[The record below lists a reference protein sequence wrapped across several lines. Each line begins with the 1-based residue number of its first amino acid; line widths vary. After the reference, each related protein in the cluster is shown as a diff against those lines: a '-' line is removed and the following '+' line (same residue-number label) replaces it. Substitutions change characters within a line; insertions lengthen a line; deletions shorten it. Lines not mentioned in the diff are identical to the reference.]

1 MQDRGFGERHRG
13 QEKDNRGRPDRRGD
27 ILIGLHTDGIS
38 SVSYPFIKVILDRRP
53 DAAYAK
59 IDEQNLF
66 GDELMKPNAC
76 YVNVVSALQEQ
87 DLVHGIFVISNS
99 LFNRK
104 CYSVIPKGLGAG
116 ICISQVPVPSL
127 LQYIYDL
134 DLMDRECFLKDF
146 SLGIGMVLA
155 VPERECDRAMEIIGK
170 YHRCYRMGR
179 IQKDDAHPDARVW
192 LE

>member
-1 MQDRGFGERHRG
+1 M
-13 QEKDNRGRPDRRGD
+13 
-27 ILIGLHTDGIS
+27 I
-38 SVSYPFIKVILDRRP
+38 
-53 DAAYAK
+53 
-59 IDEQNLF
+59 
-66 GDELMKPNAC
+66 
-76 YVNVVSALQEQ
+76 VVSALQEQ

-155 VPERECDRAMEIIGK
+155 VPERECDRAMEIIRK

-179 IQKDDAHPDARVW
+179 IQKDDEHPDARVW